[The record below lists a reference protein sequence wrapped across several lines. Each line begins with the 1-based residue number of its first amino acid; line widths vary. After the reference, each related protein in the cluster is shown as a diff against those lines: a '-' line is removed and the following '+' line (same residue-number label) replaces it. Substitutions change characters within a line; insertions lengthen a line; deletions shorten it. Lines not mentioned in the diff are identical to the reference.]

1 MSLSIIPKTLPVVIE
16 NVLGDAVPIRLCA
29 HLAERRAACP
39 RCGHVSERVHSE
51 YWRTIQ
57 DLPWRTVPVRWP

>member
-1 MSLSIIPKTLPVVIE
+1 MRPKALFIRVKIVIGEGIP
-16 NVLGDAVPIRLCA
+16 VLLRA
-29 HLAERRAACP
+29 HLTRRGAACP